1 MTRYWLFV
9 FLLFVFSCRNSSTE
23 EKGTFKIDWEKDA
36 VILDNTYAQ
45 GFSIEKFKSYYRI
58 TVSDPQSKT
67 MYGKYVLYREEDEK
81 PVLSGGET
89 GIIYPIKTIAS
100 VSTTHLPF
108 IKLLNEKKSIVGYA
122 GQKFVIDPEF
132 TKFFKKNNTVELGSD
147 NELNHEKVIELSP
160 TILMVY
166 PFGTLNFKKIEDA
179 GIPVFYNTEYLELH
193 PLGKAEWIKVFG
205 LLYGEAKYIQSK
217 ETYSEIEDRYLFI
230 KSMADTIKI
239 RPEVFT
245 GTIQSGTWYVPG
257 GKSFQAVFL
266 KDAGAKYVW
275 EDDQQNNSLALSPEI
290 VIDKCLDAHF
300 WVLVASC
307 SPQFSLEELKN
318 ENDIYDDFSAFKNGN
333 ILFCNSNLSDYFG
346 MGVAEPD
353 KILSDLVYYFHPELM
368 KNYTPQYFQKLK

>member
-1 MTRYWLFV
+1 MNRFSFLV
-9 FLLFVFSCRNSSTE
+9 FLFFVWGCRNVSPT

-36 VILDNTYAQ
+36 IILDNNYAQ
-45 GFSIEKFKSYYRI
+45 GFSIEKFKDYYRI
-58 TVSDPQSKT
+58 TISDPQSKT
-67 MYGKYVLYREEDEK
+67 IYGKYVLYREEDEK
-81 PVLSGGET
+81 PVLSEGEI
-89 GIIYPIKTIAS
+89 GIVYPIKTIAS

-108 IKLLNEKKSIVGYA
+108 IKILQQEKSLMGFA
-122 GQKFVIDPEF
+122 GQKFVIDPDFIKYFQE
-132 TKFFKKNNTVELGSD
+132 NNTIELGSD
-147 NELNHEKVIELSP
+147 NQLNHEKVIELSP
-160 TILMVY
+160 DILMVY

-205 LLYGEAKYIQSK
+205 LLYGTDKYIK
-217 ETYSEIEDRYLFI
+217 ALEKYILIVNRYFTI
-230 KSMADTIKI
+230 KNMADAIKD

-266 KDAGAKYVW
+266 KDAGTKYVW

-290 VIDKCLDAHF
+290 VIDKCLNADF

-318 ENDIYDDFSAFKNGN
+318 ENDLYDDFSAYKNGN

-368 KNYTPQYFQKLK
+368 KKYTPHYFQKLK

>member
-1 MTRYWLFV
+1 MNRFSFLV
-9 FLLFVFSCRNSSTE
+9 FLFFIWGCRNITPE
-23 EKGTFKIDWEKDA
+23 EKGTFKIDWKKDG
-36 VILDNTYAQ
+36 IKIENTYAQ
-45 GFSIEKFKSYYRI
+45 GFSIDKFKNYYRI

-67 MYGKYVLYREEDEK
+67 IYGKYVLYREEDEK
-81 PVLSGGET
+81 PVLSEGET
-89 GIIYPIKTIAS
+89 GILYPIKTIAS

-108 IKLLNEKKSIVGYA
+108 IKLLDEKNSLVGYA

-132 TKFFKKNNTVELGSD
+132 VSFFKEKNTIELGSD
-147 NELNHEKVIELSP
+147 NQLNHEKVIELNPS
-160 TILMVY
+160 TLMVY
-166 PFGTLNFKKIEDA
+166 PFENLNFKKMEDA

-205 LLYGEAKYIQSK
+205 LLYGETKYKKSI
-217 ETYSEIEDRYLFI
+217 ETYSAIEERYLFI
-230 KSMADTIKI
+230 KSMADTINI

-266 KDAGAKYVW
+266 KDAGSKYIW
-275 EDDQQNNSLALSPEI
+275 ENDQQNNSLALSPEI
-290 VIDKCLDAHF
+290 VIEKCLDAHF

-307 SPQFSLEELKN
+307 GPQFSLEELKN
-318 ENDIYDDFSAFKNGN
+318 ENDIYDDFSAFKNRN
-333 ILFCNSNLSDYFG
+333 VLFCNSNLSDYFG

-353 KILSDLVYYFHPELM
+353 KILSDLVYYFHPEIL